1 MWKKSM
7 IIVKN
12 DSDNTHVNT
21 NNNVGDNAHGD
32 IGDRDINITNFNN
45 QNAYNDNETKQIKIV
60 KMIMIIPKH
69 FLSRLDCTC

>member
-1 MWKKSM
+1 MWKTSM

-21 NNNVGDNAHGD
+21 NYNVTDNAHSD
-32 IGDRDINITNFNN
+32 IGDRDINISNFNN

-60 KMIMIIPKH
+60 KMIIPKH